1 MQHARKVNKKTRS
14 GDKKVRAAAAIKRK
28 HQRELE
34 QGRDDGQ
41 DFAGSSAVNAGKG
54 KGFGGENNIAAIHLL
69 NDPQN
74 FAEKLF
80 DLIVRGEKR
89 KEINLEMKV
98 RVTQLL
104 SRVMGT
110 LRLCVLPFYGWIN
123 K

>member
-14 GDKKVRAAAAIKRK
+14 GDKKVRAAAAIRRK
-28 HQRELE
+28 NQRELE

-41 DFAGSSAVNAGKG
+41 DFAGSSATTKG
-54 KGFGGENNIAAIHLL
+54 YGGENNIAAIHLL

-74 FAEKLF
+74 FSEKLF
-80 DLIVRGEKR
+80 DMIVRGEKR
-89 KEINLEMKV
+89 KELSLEMKV
-98 RVTQLL
+98 RITQLL

-110 LRLCVLPFYGWIN
+110 LKLTVLPFYGWIN